1 MASADALGHQEET
14 EAVIKTSAVATAGV
28 KAGSAMGHNSP
39 FRRENWG
46 RDANGRTKWTRGRVP
61 GSCALLV
68 GALLLFHSIV
78 PNAVGHLGSL
88 IENFLPWLG
97 VWLPLLLVLAVLRR
111 SVTALLALLVATAV
125 WAAHYGPSL
134 LPRGAGE
141 HDLTVVQHNVSDGNS
156 NPSATARTI
165 IDAGPDLIALEELTD
180 PALSAYEATLR
191 ARYPHHVVVGTV
203 GLWSR
208 YPLVGTEA
216 VDIRPQAIEGD
227 WSRGLRA
234 TVRIAPQR
242 DIAVYVAHLPSVRIR
257 PGSGFDARWRDES
270 AVLLGDEIAA
280 DTTPEVI
287 LMGDLNGTTED
298 RGLSPLTSQLSSADE
313 EFEFSWPTA
322 FPIARIDQ
330 VMGRGTAVTDVWTL
344 PATGSDHLPLAAH
357 IKLATER

>member
-1 MASADALGHQEET
+1 
-14 EAVIKTSAVATAGV
+14 V
-28 KAGSAMGHNSP
+28 
-39 FRRENWG
+39 
-46 RDANGRTKWTRGRVP
+46 
-61 GSCALLV
+61 V

-78 PNAVGHLGSL
+78 PNTVGHLGSL
-88 IENFLPWLG
+88 VETFLPWLG
-97 VWLPLLLVLAVLRR
+97 VWLPLLLILSVLRR

-125 WAAHYGPSL
+125 WAAEYGPSL
-134 LPRGAGE
+134 LPRGSGE
-141 HDLTVVQHNVSDGNS
+141 HDLTVVQHNVSDENS

-180 PALSAYEATLR
+180 PALSAYEAALR
-191 ARYPHHVVVGTV
+191 TRYPYHVVLGTV

-208 YPLVGTEA
+208 YPLVGTEST
-216 VDIRPQAIEGD
+216 DIRPKAIEGD

-234 TVRIAPQR
+234 TVRIAPR
-242 DIAVYVAHLPSVRIR
+242 REIAVYVAHLPSVRIR
-257 PGSGFDARWRDES
+257 PGYGFDARWRDES
-270 AVLLGDEIAA
+270 ALLLGDEIAA
-280 DTTPEVI
+280 DTTAEVI

-313 EFEFSWPTA
+313 EFEFSWPAA

-330 VMGRGTAVTDVWTL
+330 VLGRGTVVTDVRTL